1 MLCVCC
7 SIVVEQ
13 LVISTDLSVNF
24 VHVLLYDCRKSIV
37 VWVTC
42 LSCLE
47 EDIRVLSGTSLTW
60 MVRIQCVIT
69 KCLDSVHI
77 CHIFQVFIVPCLNLL
92 DLVRCTESVE
102 EVNERNFSLDCC
114 KMCYRSKVHNFL
126 YGRLTQHCA
135 TSLTTG
141 HNIGMIS
148 ENGKCVGSK
157 CTSGYVE
164 YTRKLLTSD
173 LVKVRDHQ

>member
-1 MLCVCC
+1 MGYMPLAWKK
-7 SIVVEQ
+7 
-13 LVISTDLSVNF
+13 ISA
-24 VHVLLYDCRKSIV
+24 
-37 VWVTC
+37 
-42 LSCLE
+42 LE
-47 EDIRVLSGTSLTW
+47 RNSLTW
-60 MVRIQCVIT
+60 MVRTQCVIT
-69 KCLDSVHI
+69 ECLDSVHI
-77 CHIFQVFIVPCLNLL
+77 CHIFQVFIIPCLNLL

-102 EVNERNFSLDCC
+102 EVDERNFSLDCC

-126 YGRLTQHCA
+126 YGRLTQHCT

-164 YTRKLLTSD
+164 YTRKPAKAILKAPGS
-173 LVKVRDHQ
+173 LVTDPGMLYR